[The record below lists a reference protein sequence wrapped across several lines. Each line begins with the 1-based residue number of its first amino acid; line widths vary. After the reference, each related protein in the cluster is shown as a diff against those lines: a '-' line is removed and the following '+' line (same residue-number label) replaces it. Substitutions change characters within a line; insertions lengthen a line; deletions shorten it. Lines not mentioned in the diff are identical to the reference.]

1 MTKTNLGLIEY
12 AKSKLTLPTIYML
25 SGFGRVLTQA
35 NIDKRINIKKCP
47 HTIKNQAII
56 QTGIGKYCYDCCGL
70 VKGYLWEDAPGK
82 VRYNDP
88 KGSDQNCAGM
98 YNHATEKG
106 PLETIPDLPGL
117 LVFTQDLGHVG
128 IYIGKDEKGNRQYIE
143 STPAWKKWGVTQSN
157 DTIRKWAF
165 WGKYSFIEYL
175 NPQPK
180 PEPNEIKVGDIVRVT
195 GVGRSSSYG
204 TGRSTA
210 QYFNRKMKIIRIIP
224 KVNHPYGCSTNLT
237 APVGDKGNPF
247 ITAFFKVTS
256 VKKE

>member
-1 MTKTNLGLIEY
+1 MSKTNLEFVEY

-35 NIDKRINIKKCP
+35 NIDKRVNVMKCP
-47 HTIKNQAII
+47 HTIKNLAII
-56 QTGIGKYCYDCCGL
+56 ATGIGKYCYDCCGL
-70 VKGYLWEDAPGK
+70 IKGFLWEDAQGK

-88 KGSDQNCAGM
+88 KGSDQNSQGM

-106 PLETIPDLPGL
+106 LLEPIPDLPGV

-128 IYIGKDEKGNRQYIE
+128 IYIGKDTAGKRQYIE

-165 WGKYSFIEYL
+165 WGKYSYIEYVV
-175 NPQPK
+175 PQPQSDHS
-180 PEPNEIKVGDIVRVT
+180 EIKVGDIVYVS
-195 GVGRSSSYG
+195 GIGRSSSLG

-210 QYFNRKMKIIRIIP
+210 IYKNRRMKVIKLIQNVP
-224 KVNHPYGCSTNLT
+224 NGYGCSTNLSAT
-237 APVGDKGNPF
+237 TDDKGSKF
-247 ITAFFKVTS
+247 ITAYFKSSS

>member
-1 MTKTNLGLIEY
+1 L
-12 AKSKLTLPTIYML
+12 
-25 SGFGRVLTQA
+25 
-35 NIDKRINIKKCP
+35 P
-47 HTIKNQAII
+47 HTIKNLAII
-56 QTGIGKYCYDCCGL
+56 QTGIGKYCYDCVCL
-70 VKGYLWEDAPGK
+70 IKGYLWEDAPGK

-88 KGSDQNCAGM
+88 KGSDQNVSGM

-106 PLETIPDLPGL
+106 ILETIPDLPGV

-128 IYIGKDEKGNRQYIE
+128 IYIGKDDKGNRQYIE

-165 WGKYSFIEYL
+165 WGKYSYVEYIAPTQIE
-175 NPQPK
+175 NPA
-180 PEPNEIKVGDIVRVT
+180 EIKAGDIVRVT

-204 TGRSTA
+204 SGRSSSYGSGRSTA
-210 QYFNRKMKIIRIIP
+210 QFFNRKMKIIRIIP

-237 APVGDKGNPF
+237 APVGEKGNPF